1 MKSLAKNDDCVL
13 VVIDIQND
21 FCYGGAL
28 AVPNGDQILPFV
40 NVLINEFNNVVLTQ
54 DWHPPGHAS
63 FASTHGKNPYETV
76 ELGYGTQILWPDHC
90 VQNTHGADF
99 HPELNHQVGEVI
111 IRKGFRPNIDS
122 YSAFKENDQRTPT
135 GLAGYIRERG
145 FNHVVLCGLAYDFCV
160 KWSALDARNEGFETT
175 VIQNACCSINVEGAE
190 QKAHLEMGA
199 AGVKFL

>member
-1 MKSLAKNDDCVL
+1 M
-13 VVIDIQND
+13 
-21 FCYGGAL
+21 
-28 AVPNGDQILPFV
+28 
-40 NVLINEFNNVVLTQ
+40 
-54 DWHPPGHAS
+54 
-63 FASTHGKNPYETV
+63 
-76 ELGYGTQILWPDHC
+76 
-90 VQNTHGADF
+90 
-99 HPELNHQVGEVI
+99 GEVI

-175 VIQNACCSINVEGAE
+175 VIQDACCSINVEGSE

>member
-1 MKSLAKNDDCVL
+1 MKSLAKNDACVL

-76 ELGYGTQILWPDHC
+76 E
-90 VQNTHGADF
+90 
-99 HPELNHQVGEVI
+99 
-111 IRKGFRPNIDS
+111 
-122 YSAFKENDQRTPT
+122 
-135 GLAGYIRERG
+135 
-145 FNHVVLCGLAYDFCV
+145 
-160 KWSALDARNEGFETT
+160 
-175 VIQNACCSINVEGAE
+175 
-190 QKAHLEMGA
+190 
-199 AGVKFL
+199 